1 MSTEFEASTIPSTPP
16 WPFPTS
22 TRTSSTH
29 DTPWNKGSGSHSGF
43 RHKHMQDNYK
53 PYLKEDL
60 KYSQASISFD
70 EFLKCILHVPPELC
84 RQEKPLI
91 ENIVNSKRYQD
102 MLQRYVARIHHE
114 TECYYPFTELV
125 NHATA
130 QLRESNEFVVSF
142 CRNDPIIVKGSYAQ
156 RKPDG
161 GGVEHG
167 VENEGEREG
176 VDNISRG
183 GPEGI
188 VFLWTDFISFLEF
201 KVREFVLNAAK
212 TLPLEVLGL
221 ALRLSSA
228 VFPPVASISTR
239 PVASKS
245 NTNQV
250 VHKLNQ
256 KNDTQSLLLLHLTA

>member
-1 MSTEFEASTIPSTPP
+1 
-16 WPFPTS
+16 
-22 TRTSSTH
+22 
-29 DTPWNKGSGSHSGF
+29 
-43 RHKHMQDNYK
+43 MQDNYK